1 MKNNNMK
8 MKNMEA
14 AEMSD
19 ELLEQAAGGF
29 VGGFLIALN
38 MLDMV
43 NKKEDG
49 TGAVAHGSGASG
61 TW

>member
-1 MKNNNMK
+1 MMNNNMK

-29 VGGFLIALN
+29 VGGFLIALA

-43 NKKEDG
+43 NKEEDS

>member
-1 MKNNNMK
+1 MMNNNMK
-8 MKNMEA
+8 MKNLEA
-14 AEMSD
+14 AEMTD

-29 VGGFLIALN
+29 VGGFLIALA

-43 NKKEDG
+43 NQKDDS

-61 TW
+61 SW